1 MPIRRRFFADIE
13 SISYQ
18 YPLVEALVSKTFT
31 FDFRLQHSCSFVCL
45 LISTKIRAVNMKLL
59 LASLVAGAAAFA
71 PAQQGASSSAIK
83 EFAGGMVGGE
93 YL

>member
-1 MPIRRRFFADIE
+1 
-13 SISYQ
+13 
-18 YPLVEALVSKTFT
+18 
-31 FDFRLQHSCSFVCL
+31 
-45 LISTKIRAVNMKLL
+45 MKLL

-71 PAQQGASSSAIK
+71 PAQQGASSSALK